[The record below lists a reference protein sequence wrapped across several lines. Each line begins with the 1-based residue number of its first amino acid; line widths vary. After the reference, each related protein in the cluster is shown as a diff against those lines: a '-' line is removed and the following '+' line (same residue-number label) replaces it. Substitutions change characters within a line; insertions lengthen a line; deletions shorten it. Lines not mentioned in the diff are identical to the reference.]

1 MRVLLLTLVSL
12 ISATTCNA
20 SVSVHAS
27 SLHQSLVAPIAIGI
41 KRATRLGRNNASA
54 ASNDF
59 AVRRQHVRVRGGSA
73 AVSDK
78 KPPPIKLL
86 RWVSPLPLAFLMC
99 SMVYLKCT
107 IT

>member
-59 AVRRQHVRVRGGSA
+59 AVRRQRVRGGSA

-86 RWVSPLPLAFLMC
+86 RWVSPLPLPFLMC